1 MKLVSIPDKYMFD
14 RNSKGKHNYLIFQ
27 DKGVVKAVQTTHLYK
42 YDDGKETD
50 LKKKRLFKHKFNS
63 FELPSGIKNSYFAT
77 NINGKKINPRA
88 SYIKPYKNEGKFSS
102 AFRKNVARFATRKE
116 Q

>member
-1 MKLVSIPDKYMFD
+1 MKLVSIPDKYMFNK
-14 RNSKGKHNYLIFQ
+14 NSNGSHNYLLFQ

-42 YDDGKETD
+42 YDDGKEKA
-50 LKKKRLFKHKFNS
+50 LHRKFLLKHKFKS
-63 FELPSGIKNSYFAT
+63 FELPSGIKNSYYST
-77 NINGKKINPRA
+77 NINGKKIYPRA

-102 AFRKNVARFATRKE
+102 AFRKNVARFAKNKE

>member
-1 MKLVSIPDKYMFD
+1 MSNKKDGCEKSHQIKIRGDLMKLVSIPDKYMFD

-63 FELPSGIKNSYFAT
+63 FELPSGIKNSYF
-77 NINGKKINPRA
+77 I
-88 SYIKPYKNEGKFSS
+88 
-102 AFRKNVARFATRKE
+102 
-116 Q
+116 